1 MKVFKKIGI
10 ALLAGIM
17 TVIPLTA
24 CKTSEND
31 GLDPT
36 KTPLRIGV
44 YNGGFGYDW
53 ANELAE
59 KFEQYYANTSFEKGK
74 TGVDVE
80 ILPGDKT
87 AYEPETLITRLQM
100 GNETA
105 DVYYTAATNHWDF
118 YEEGVVADIDA
129 VMREKVYAAD
139 GNLAPEGQEQY
150 SIYDKM
156 NEYFQTSFPEEDG
169 KFYAFPYMDSIV
181 GLVYDH
187 DLLIN
192 RSILHEDAD
201 GNVTDYPQT
210 YDDFKNMLDRIDR
223 AGMIGL
229 TYSSQDAGFYTT
241 CIQSAL
247 VAQYEGLD
255 NAALNLTYGGENG
268 TDYTFP
274 AGTFSADELQELG
287 GTATTEGQTI
297 KITAQNAYLLSR
309 QPGKLAALQF
319 VEMLFSGNR
328 QYLDPKLGN
337 LTQSF
342 SQTQTNFIQ
351 SEKLSQESTAEN
363 AQQPIA
369 MIVEGEWWENEARQ
383 QFIDMGTAFGE
394 ALYGYGVRDF
404 RFMPLPFA
412 DGSKSDKHVYHSLSS
427 GSTAF
432 VNARSEHKDLAG
444 LWIQFALQESS
455 LEAFTLKTGIVL
467 PYEFD
472 LSAEQQQEL
481 TPFAQNVYSIRTD
494 ENVVISRHSD
504 MCDFKKY
511 GDGAIVGG
519 FGDNMTFAMSTGNIS
534 TDPFNLFLSYSYTSA
549 QLMEGNEK
557 YLTKEM
563 WTGKY
568 NDYMAAIS

>member
-59 KFEQYYANTSFEKGK
+59 KFEQYYANTPFEDGK

-87 AYEPETLITRLQM
+87 AYEPETLITRLQK

-105 DVYYTAATNHWDF
+105 DIYYTAATNHWDF
-118 YEEGVVADIDA
+118 YEEGVAADIDG

-139 GNLAPEGQEQY
+139 GNLAPEGQGQN
-150 SIYDKM
+150 SIFDKM
-156 NEYFQTSFPEEDG
+156 EEYFQTSFLEEDG

-192 RSILHEDAD
+192 RGILHEDVD

-210 YDDFKNMLDRIDR
+210 YNEFKNMLDRIDR

-241 CIQSAL
+241 CILSAL
-247 VAQYEGLD
+247 VAQYEGLES
-255 NAALNLTYGGENG
+255 AELNLTYGGENG

-274 AGTFSADELQELG
+274 TGTFTADELKELG
-287 GTATTEGQTI
+287 GSETAAGQTV

-472 LSAEQQQEL
+472 LSEKQQQEL

-494 ENVVISRHSD
+494 ENVIISRHSN

>member
-17 TVIPLTA
+17 AVIPLAA
-24 CKTSEND
+24 CKTSEST

-44 YNGGFGYDW
+44 YNGGFGFDW

-59 KFEQYYANTSFEKGK
+59 KFEQYYAGTSFEDGK

-80 ILPGDKT
+80 ILPGEK
-87 AYEPETLITRLQM
+87 ASYEPEPLITRLQM

-118 YEEGVVADIDA
+118 YEEGVAADIDG
-129 VMREKVYAAD
+129 VMREKVYDAE
-139 GNLAPEGQEQY
+139 GNLAPKGQGQY

-156 NEYFQTSFPEEDG
+156 DEYFQTSFLEEDG

-187 DLLIN
+187 DLLIKK
-192 RSILHEDAD
+192 RILHEDAD

-210 YDDFKNMLDRIDR
+210 YDAFKNMLDRIDR

-241 CIQSAL
+241 CILSAL
-247 VAQYEGLD
+247 VAQYEGLE
-255 NAALNLTYGGENG
+255 NAELNLTYGGENG

-274 AGTFSADELQELG
+274 AGTFTADELKELG
-287 GTATTEGQTI
+287 GTETAAGQTV

-309 QPGKLAALQF
+309 QPGKLAALEF

-328 QYLDPKLGN
+328 QYLDPKLSN

-351 SEKLSQESTAEN
+351 SEKLSQESTSTN

-472 LSAEQQQEL
+472 LSEEQQQEL

-519 FGDNMTFAMSTGNIS
+519 FGDNMTFTMSTGNIT
-534 TDPFNLFLSYSYTSA
+534 TDPFNLFRSYSYTSI

-557 YLTKEM
+557 YLTKAM
-563 WTGKY
+563 WTKKY

>member
-1 MKVFKKIGI
+1 MKFFKKIGI

-17 TVIPLTA
+17 TVIPMTA
-24 CKTSEND
+24 CKTAEND

-53 ANELAE
+53 ANELTE
-59 KFEQYYANTSFEKGK
+59 KFEQYYANTPFEDGK

-118 YEEGVVADIDA
+118 YEEGVAADIDS
-129 VMREKVYAAD
+129 VMREKVYDAD
-139 GNLAPEGQEQY
+139 GNLAAEGQGQY

-156 NEYFQTSFPEEDG
+156 EDYFKTSFLEEDG
-169 KFYAFPYMDSIV
+169 KFYSFPYMDSIV

-187 DLLIN
+187 DLLT
-192 RSILHEDAD
+192 RRGILHEDAD

-210 YDDFKNMLDRIDR
+210 YNEFKNMLDRIDR

-241 CIQSAL
+241 CILSAL
-247 VAQYEGLD
+247 VAQYEGLE
-255 NAALNLTYGGENG
+255 NAELNLTYGGENG

-274 AGTFSADELQELG
+274 VGTFTADELKELG
-287 GTATTEGQTI
+287 GTETEAGQTV

-427 GSTAF
+427 GSAAF
-432 VNARSEHKDLAG
+432 VNVRSEHKELAG

-467 PYEFD
+467 PYAFD
-472 LSAEQQQEL
+472 LSEEQQQEL

-494 ENVVISRHSD
+494 ENVIISRHSD